1 MIRDLM
7 RILGPE
13 NGDRY
18 RVYLMWAVVYSVLQ
32 GLSVALLV
40 PVTQSLFAADWSA
53 FWRWLT
59 AMAVTAAICMV
70 THYVQAM
77 RGFESALTLLRTM
90 HLRLGDHL
98 VTLPLGWFGVARL
111 GQVSQI
117 ATKGTVSVMG
127 AVAHLM
133 TPLIVGAVT
142 PATIVVS
149 MFFFDWRLG
158 FALLVSVPVIWAAAR
173 FATDMT
179 ARVDDRTHAAAVES
193 NNRVLE
199 YARCQPVLRAFG
211 RTHGFYAPL
220 DGAHGFYAP
229 LDAAIEEQRVAGRR
243 QMWLVVA
250 GSAVNGFALQLVF
263 SALIVLGAV
272 LALGGDI
279 DPVTLIALLGL
290 IARFIQPLNEIG
302 DLAAAVRM
310 ARNDIRRMSDV
321 LEAAP
326 LCEPERSVPGNPD
339 APAVEL
345 DSVHFAY
352 RTGEPVLCG
361 IDLAVP
367 RRSVVAL
374 VGPSGSGKT
383 TVTRLIA
390 RFYDVD
396 SGSVRVGGVDVRE
409 QTTADLMAQL
419 SLVFQDVY
427 LFDDTL
433 RANVRV
439 GRPDATDAEV
449 AEAAYTAGVQE
460 IVDRLP
466 GGWDTRVGE
475 GGAALSG
482 GERQRVSI
490 ARALLKQ
497 APIVLLD
504 EATAALDPENE
515 AHLQR
520 AMNVLKQD
528 ATLLVIAHKL
538 TTVVDADL
546 IVVLSDDGTIAEAG
560 THGELLVRGGRYADF
575 WDIRTRATGWQLV
588 SG

>member
-7 RILGPE
+7 RILGPG
-13 NGDRY
+13 NDDRY
-18 RVYLMWAVVYSVLQ
+18 RVFLAWAVAYGVLQ
-32 GLSVALLV
+32 GVSVALLV
-40 PVTQSLFAADWSA
+40 PVTRSLFDADWPS
-53 FWRWLT
+53 FWRWLSV
-59 AMAVTAAICMV
+59 MAVTTLLCMV
-70 THYVQAM
+70 AHYVQAM
-77 RGFESALTLLRTM
+77 KGFESALVLLRTM

-98 VTLPLGWFGVARL
+98 VTLPLGWFGATRV

-117 ATKGTVSVMG
+117 ATKGTISVMG
-127 AVAHLM
+127 AIAHLM
-133 TPLIVGAVT
+133 TPLISGVVT
-142 PATIVVS
+142 TATIAVS

-158 FALLVSVPVIWAAAR
+158 LALVVSAPVIWVAAR

-179 ARVDDRTHAAAVES
+179 ARVDDRMHAASVES

-199 YARCQPVLRAFG
+199 YARCQPALRAFG
-211 RTHGFYAPL
+211 RTHGVYE
-220 DGAHGFYAP
+220 P

-243 QMWLVVA
+243 QMWLVVL
-250 GSAVNGFALQLVF
+250 GSVVNGFALQLVF

-272 LALGGDI
+272 LALDGDI

-302 DLAAAVRM
+302 DLGAAIRI
-310 ARNDIRRMSDV
+310 ARNDMRRMSEV
-321 LEAAP
+321 LEAEP
-326 LCEPERSVPGNPD
+326 LPEPERSAPRRLNV
-339 APAVEL
+339 PAVEL
-345 DSVHFAY
+345 ESVRFGYDS
-352 RTGEPVLCG
+352 GEPVLRG
-361 IDLAVP
+361 IDLTVP
-367 RRSVVAL
+367 RQSMVAL

-396 SGSVRVGGVDVRE
+396 GGVVRVGGIDVRDL
-409 QTTADLMAQL
+409 TTADLMSQL

-433 RANVRV
+433 KANVRV
-439 GRPDATDAEV
+439 GRPDATEEEV
-449 AEAAYTAGVQE
+449 VAAARTAGVQE

-466 GGWDTRVGE
+466 DGWETRVGE
-475 GGAALSG
+475 GGTALSG

-504 EATAALDPENE
+504 EATAALDPDNE
-515 AHLQR
+515 AHLQQ
-520 AMNVLKQD
+520 AMEVLKQNS
-528 ATLLVIAHKL
+528 TVLVIAHKL
-538 TTVVDADL
+538 TTVTAADR
-546 IVVLSDDGTIAEAG
+546 IVVLGDDGTVAQSG
-560 THGELLVRGGRYADF
+560 THAELLARGGRYADF
-575 WDIRTRATGWQLV
+575 WELRTRATGWQLV

>member
-1 MIRDLM
+1 MIRDLL

-18 RVYLMWAVVYSVLQ
+18 RLYLVWAVVYGILQ
-32 GLSVALLV
+32 GVSVALLV

-53 FWRWLT
+53 FWRWLI

-77 RGFESALTLLRTM
+77 RGFESALVLLRTM

-98 VTLPLGWFGVARL
+98 VTLPLGWFGTARL

-133 TPLIVGAVT
+133 TPLIVGVVT
-142 PATIVVS
+142 PATIAVA

-158 FALLVSVPVIWAAAR
+158 FALVLSAPVIWAAAR

-179 ARVDDRTHAAAVES
+179 ARVDDQAHAASVET

-199 YARCQPVLRAFG
+199 YARCQQALRAFG
-211 RTHGFYAPL
+211 RTHGV
-220 DGAHGFYAP
+220 YAP

-243 QMWLVVA
+243 QMWLVVL

-279 DPVTLIALLGL
+279 DPVTLVALLGL

-302 DLAAAVRM
+302 DLGAAVRM
-310 ARNDIRRMSDV
+310 ARNDMRRMSDV

-326 LCEPERSVPGNPD
+326 LPEPELSEIGRPD
-339 APAVEL
+339 APAVEF
-345 DSVHFAY
+345 DAVRFGY
-352 RTGEPVLCG
+352 REGEPVLRG

-409 QTTADLMAQL
+409 LTTADLMAQL

-439 GRPDATDAEV
+439 GRPDATDDEIV
-449 AEAAYTAGVQE
+449 EAARTAGVQE

-520 AMNVLKQD
+520 AMEVLKLD
-528 ATLLVIAHKL
+528 STLLVIAHKL
-538 TTVVDADL
+538 TTVTAADR
-546 IVVLSDDGTIAEAG
+546 IVVLGDDGTVAQSG
-560 THGELLVRGGRYADF
+560 THEELLTRGGRYADF
-575 WDIRTRATGWQLV
+575 WELRTRATGWQLV
-588 SG
+588 GG